1 MQAMLRNRN
10 IMIALAVGIGMWL
23 TAAGCTSFQD
33 NSSQT
38 AAHSKTVEAKNA
50 PLYYDFGDVLI
61 PKALGLDRGK
71 SFVQKL
77 PGSTSGVLTFSGRV
91 DTETLIAFFNNSMAM
106 DHWKQIMLFKSSP
119 RTIMLF
125 AKENRRCIIRI
136 YDKTLTTNVEI
147 WVAPVSED
155 SGLLKQ

>member
-1 MQAMLRNRN
+1 MQAMLRKRN
-10 IMIALAVGIGMWL
+10 AIVILAVGMGLWL
-23 TAAGCTSFQD
+23 AAAGCTSFQD
-33 NSSQT
+33 EG
-38 AAHSKTVEAKNA
+38 KTSAKPKAVEKKNA

-61 PKALGLDRGK
+61 PKALGLDRQK

-77 PGSTSGVLTFSGRV
+77 PGSTTGVLTFSGRV

-106 DHWKQIMLFKSSP
+106 DNWKQIMFFKSSP

-125 AKENRRCIIRI
+125 AKQNRRCIIRI
-136 YDKTLTTNVEI
+136 DDQTLTTRVEI
-147 WVAPVSED
+147 WVAPVSAA